1 VALAEDNSGE
11 QLGGVTYVSITDA
24 PTLVQTS
31 NKSTRCCCAGGVY
44 ETGLDACTTLDLHS
58 IDGGPEAFLSAF
70 LGQEAYS
77 VQSSMLVH
85 ILVSYQTRREE
96 RLVSAGQKRLY
107 TMRQICS

>member
-1 VALAEDNSGE
+1 MALVEDNSGE

-31 NKSTRCCCAGGVY
+31 NKSMRCCCVGGVY

-70 LGQEAYS
+70 LGQETHL
-77 VQSSMLVH
+77 VQSSMVVH
-85 ILVSYQTRREE
+85 ILVSYHGD
-96 RLVSAGQKRLY
+96 VKSGW
-107 TMRQICS
+107 